1 MNYGGWMDQI
11 AGMKMT
17 YSGMQYEVVE
27 QQGEYALIKASGQL
41 VMGAVNFR
49 YCMYQDVSKIS
60 GQWYNDELSE
70 KKIERMQP
78 LMQQRMQELQGVA
91 ESSGV
96 DPLFGS
102 ADVAMLLNPQLWDM
116 MFYFC

>member
-1 MNYGGWMDQI
+1 
-11 AGMKMT
+11 
-17 YSGMQYEVVE
+17 
-27 QQGEYALIKASGQL
+27 
-41 VMGAVNFR
+41 
-49 YCMYQDVSKIS
+49 
-60 GQWYNDELSE
+60 
-70 KKIERMQP
+70 MQP